1 MSAYKKGRKSR
12 KKQSNRI
19 VMFAFIAFG
28 LFVVLGFHVLY
39 QAESTPQR
47 VENTGQSLSEQH
59 QKFIRTIA
67 PEAQKL
73 QGQYNILPSITI
85 AQAILESQWGESDL
99 ASKYNNLFGVK
110 AQGGLSKSVYLD
122 TQEFVNGEYVTVKAC
137 FQVYSSYSESLSDH
151 ARLLAMG
158 TKWNPNQ
165 YADVVN
171 ATNYVQAAKGLQ
183 TDGYATDPAYT
194 QKLIQIIKTYK
205 LYRYDD

>member
-1 MSAYKKGRKSR
+1 
-12 KKQSNRI
+12 
-19 VMFAFIAFG
+19 MFAFIAFG

-122 TQEFVNGEYVTVKAC
+122 TQEFVNGEYVTVKAR